1 MVRLRAFVIY
11 HGKMSTLEA
20 ENVARI
26 FESRPVDTATWLVGL
41 DAIAA
46 IHRVVK
52 DEGLIE
58 IPDEFAANKVIKSL
72 GNGDYDSV
80 LRYFTRP
87 EIYPPGMASYAQK
100 IGARTLRGGFD
111 PSLMAVLTY
120 KTNKSIRSTLDH
132 HIPAFELYA
141 GARDFQSHFVR
152 VASDK
157 VSIESH
163 ISRVDLTLAIK
174 NDTAFWIDK

>member
-1 MVRLRAFVIY
+1 VIY
-11 HGKMSTLEA
+11 YGKMSVLEA
-20 ENVARI
+20 ENVAKI
-26 FESRPVDTATWLVGL
+26 FESRPLDTATWLVGL

-46 IHRVVK
+46 IHRVVR

-58 IPDEFAANKVIKSL
+58 IPDEIAASRVIKSL
-72 GNGDYDSV
+72 GNGDYGTV

-87 EIYPPGMASYAQK
+87 EIYPPGMSSYAQK
-100 IGARTLRGGFD
+100 LGARSLRGSFD

-120 KTNKSIRSTLDH
+120 RTDKAVRSTLDH
-132 HIPAFELYA
+132 HVPAFELYA
-141 GARDFQSHFVR
+141 GASDFQGHFVR
-152 VASDK
+152 LASDK
-157 VSIESH
+157 VSSGSH